1 MPPISSFYGRVP
13 GSRWP
18 NENDFYDFRQ
28 CLRKR
33 GQKWQ
38 DGSERSPELSGGRDR
53 IHSLIIKKDY
63 AFEELIAEIAVS
75 ILGVKRGFKTDLE
88 QSAAKV
94 EGWINAL

>member
-1 MPPISSFYGRVP
+1 M
-13 GSRWP
+13 
-18 NENDFYDFRQ
+18 
-28 CLRKR
+28 
-33 GQKWQ
+33 
-38 DGSERSPELSGGRDR
+38 
-53 IHSLIIKKDY
+53 KKDY